1 LSNSRSDWSDVSAHV
16 VDLSRPREPL
26 AVQVVTSTA
35 SEVLVTALAASQEDP
50 AEYDVG
56 LDRIAQLRAA
66 AGAATVRAT
75 LEVLGGDPKTLVHVM
90 GHVVRAGEP
99 YAVEDLLDRLREID
113 PDEVQLTLLGYHNR
127 GARITDADTMRRA
140 VAGDGEARA
149 EVLAAAEEDD
159 GDGGRI
165 SAILGRSSAETRAA
179 LVEVLGRWAEV
190 FTGIRDEAMEP
201 IERDAA
207 AKRQLARRLD
217 AAELIEVA
225 TNGVEFVAQP
235 GTRRLFLLP
244 SYVLRPW
251 VILAEHDDV
260 RVVVHPVA
268 DEHLELDRS
277 TPPPHL
283 VKLYKALGDES
294 RLRLLRRLAQGPITL
309 RQAAEEVGVA
319 KSTAHHHLAVLR
331 QAGLVLVRAE
341 DDTTYSL
348 REEELPRCNDLL
360 ARYLDPGSADA
371 AAHGG

>member
-1 LSNSRSDWSDVSAHV
+1 MTTRV
-16 VDLSRPREPL
+16 VDLSRPSEPL
-26 AVQVVTSTA
+26 AVEVVTSTA
-35 SEVLVTALAASQEDP
+35 SELLVTVLAASEDDP
-50 AEYDVG
+50 AEYDLG
-56 LDRIAQLRAA
+56 LDRVAELRAE
-66 AGAATVRAT
+66 AGQETVSAT
-75 LEVLGGDPKTLVHVM
+75 LELLGGDPKTLVHVM

-99 YAVEDLLDRLREID
+99 YGIEDLLDRLRAIE

-140 VAGDGEARA
+140 VTGDGDAR
-149 EVLAAAEEDD
+149 EELLAAAEEDG
-159 GDGGRI
+159 GDGGRV
-165 SAILGRSSAETRAA
+165 AGILERSSDETRSG
-179 LVEVLGRWAEV
+179 LVEVLGRWADV
-190 FTGIRDEAMEP
+190 FAGIHDEAMEP

-207 AKRQLARRLD
+207 AKRHLARRLD
-217 AAELIEVA
+217 ATDLVEVA

-235 GTRRLFLLP
+235 GTRRLFLIP

-268 DEHLELDRS
+268 DEHLELDSS

-294 RLRLLRRLAQGPITL
+294 RLRLLRRLAQGPISL

-360 ARYLDPGSADA
+360 ARYLDPAATDDA